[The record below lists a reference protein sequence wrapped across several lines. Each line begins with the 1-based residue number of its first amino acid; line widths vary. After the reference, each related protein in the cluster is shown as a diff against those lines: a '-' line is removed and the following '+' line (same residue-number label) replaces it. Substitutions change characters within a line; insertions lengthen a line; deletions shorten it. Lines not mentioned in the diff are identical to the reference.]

1 MEKMRNIDRL
11 IIYLLII
18 LYIMVMG
25 TVLMIDRDID
35 AVNKT
40 LEYITKAQEADRAE
54 SSRAY
59 SDYTYAMT
67 EIENRLNE
75 IEHGQTEIRDGLT
88 EANGNISSLQ
98 TQVAQ
103 HEEAIKAI
111 PTPKAEQTASKK
123 KVNLTESEIRMVASL
138 VYLEAGDR
146 STACQRAVASVVV
159 NRMRKYHM
167 TARQTVYQN
176 GVFSV
181 AWKVARTTPSKKSI
195 EAVRYVCKNGV
206 TIPSGVTAFRN
217 RHYHNFGR
225 RYKCIDGVYFSYA

>member
-18 LYIMVMG
+18 LYVMVLWI
-25 TVLMIDRDID
+25 VLWLDKDID
-35 AVNKT
+35 ALNKT
-40 LEYITKAQEADRAE
+40 LEYITKTQEQSTAE
-54 SSRAY
+54 SSRSY

-75 IEHGQTEIRDGLT
+75 IENGQTEIK
-88 EANGNISSLQ
+88 ESLADTNEKVSGIE

-111 PTPKAEQTASKK
+111 PTPKAVETSKK
-123 KVNLTESEIRMVASL
+123 TNLTEKEIRMVAAL

-146 STACQRAVASVVV
+146 NIACQRAVASVVI
-159 NRMRKYHM
+159 NRMTKYHM
-167 TARQTVYQN
+167 TARQTVYQS

-181 AWKVARTTPSKKSI
+181 AWKVARTTPSKKSL

-206 TIPSGVTAFRN
+206 TTPKDVVAFRN
-217 RHYHNFGR
+217 RHYHTFGR
-225 RYKCIDGVYFSYA
+225 RWKCIDGVYFTRM